1 MSESL
6 LIQLRELEERLFSA
20 NASELEQLIADD
32 FTEIGSAGRFYDKAQ
47 AISLLANGRIA
58 AFSASDYSIRSL
70 APGLE
75 LLSYRTCTESTPPVT
90 ALRNSIW
97 RLQGGKWQITFHQGT
112 ILQAGP

>member
-6 LIQLRELEERLFSA
+6 LVNLRELEERLFSA
-20 NASELEQLIADD
+20 SANELEELIAED

-47 AISLLANGRIA
+47 AISLLAGGRVTS
-58 AFSASDYSIRSL
+58 FTASNYSLRAL

-75 LLSYRTCTESTPPVT
+75 LLSYQTCTESIPPVT
-90 ALRNSIW
+90 ALRNSVW
-97 RLQGGKWQITFHQGT
+97 RLQDGKWQITFHQGT